1 MSGKRNKKKID
12 GGGVKKIIW
21 HEIVLV
27 SVLLILSGWRLWQG
41 RWVIEVSVLKW
52 WLGAILGF
60 LFVFLDRLAAMAVA
74 EPEKILE
81 IKLKEVGGKGKM
93 KKGLVS
99 LLTDRGKED
108 KLIMRTALFLVVWV
122 VLALLS
128 ATSVASFG
136 ARGFVLGIGTHLV
149 FDLIWDYFKDKER
162 LSRWFWQSK
171 GNFSEKEMEV
181 FFWLI
186 VAAYVLIGWRL

>member
-74 EPEKILE
+74 EPEKVLE

-93 KKGLVS
+93 KKGLMS

>member
-1 MSGKRNKKKID
+1 VSGKRNKKKID

-74 EPEKILE
+74 EPEKVLE

>member
-74 EPEKILE
+74 EPEKVLE

>member
-1 MSGKRNKKKID
+1 VSGKRNKKKID

-74 EPEKILE
+74 EPEKVLE

-93 KKGLVS
+93 KKGLMS

>member
-1 MSGKRNKKKID
+1 MRSKGKKNKSG
-12 GGGVKKIIW
+12 GVGVKKILW
-21 HEIVLV
+21 HEIILV
-27 SVLLILSGWRLWQG
+27 AVLLILSGWRLWQG
-41 RWVIEVSVLKW
+41 QWVMGVDVLKW

-60 LFVFLDRLAAMAVA
+60 LFVFLDRLAAMAVVN
-74 EPEKILE
+74 PDKILG
-81 IKLKEVGGKGKM
+81 IKLKEMWGKGKI
-93 KKGLVS
+93 KEGLM
-99 LLTDRGKED
+99 LLLADRDKQE
-108 KLIMRTALFLVVWV
+108 KLIMRTALFLAVWV
-122 VLALLS
+122 ILALLS
-128 ATSVASFG
+128 VTSVTSFG

-186 VAAYVLIGWRL
+186 VVVYILVGWRL

>member
-12 GGGVKKIIW
+12 GGRVKKIIW

>member
-1 MSGKRNKKKID
+1 MGDRKKKQEQK
-12 GGGVKKIIW
+12 GELRKILW

-27 SVLLILSGWRLWQG
+27 AVLLILSGWRLWQG
-41 RWVIEVSVLKW
+41 QWILEVGVLKW

-60 LFVFLDRLAAMAVA
+60 LFVFLDRLAAMAVTD
-74 EPEKILE
+74 PDKVLE
-81 IKLKEVGGKGKM
+81 MKLKEMWGKGKIKEGLM
-93 KKGLVS
+93 MLLADRKKQ
-99 LLTDRGKED
+99 E

-128 ATSVASFG
+128 VTSVTSFG

-149 FDLIWDYFKDKER
+149 FDLIWDYFKDKEG

-186 VAAYVLIGWRL
+186 LAAYVLIGWRL

>member
-1 MSGKRNKKKID
+1 MGDRKKKQKQK
-12 GGGVKKIIW
+12 GELKKILW

-27 SVLLILSGWRLWQG
+27 AVLLILSGWRLWQG
-41 RWVIEVSVLKW
+41 QWMLEVGVLKW

-60 LFVFLDRLAAMAVA
+60 LFVFLDRLAAIAVTD
-74 EPEKILE
+74 PNRVLE
-81 IKLKEVGGKGKM
+81 TKLKEMWGKGKIREGLM
-93 KKGLVS
+93 MLLADRKKQ
-99 LLTDRGKED
+99 E

-128 ATSVASFG
+128 VTSVTSFG

-186 VAAYVLIGWRL
+186 LAAYVLIGWRL

>member
-1 MSGKRNKKKID
+1 MKGKRSSRKVVR
-12 GGGVKKIIW
+12 GGVSKIIW
-21 HEIVLV
+21 HEIILV

-41 RWVIEVSVLKW
+41 RWVIEVDILKW

-60 LFVFLDRLAAMAVA
+60 LFVFLDRLAASAVA
-74 EPEKILE
+74 DPDKVLE
-81 IKLKEVGGKGKM
+81 TKLKEVGGKGKM
-93 KKGLVS
+93 KKGLAT
-99 LLTDRGKED
+99 LLVDRGEQD

-128 ATSVASFG
+128 VTSVVSFE

-149 FDLIWDYFKDKER
+149 FDLIWDYFKDRER

-171 GNFSEKEMEV
+171 GNFSEKEMEI

-186 VAAYVLIGWRL
+186 VVTYLLIGWRL

>member
-1 MSGKRNKKKID
+1 MGDRKKKQRQES
-12 GGGVKKIIW
+12 GLRKILW
-21 HEIVLV
+21 HEIILV
-27 SVLLILSGWRLWQG
+27 AVLLILSGWRLWQG
-41 RWVIEVSVLKW
+41 QWVLDVGILKW

-60 LFVFLDRLAAMAVA
+60 LFVFLDRLAAIAVTD
-74 EPEKILE
+74 PDRVLE
-81 IKLKEVGGKGKM
+81 TKLKEVWGKGRIKEGLM
-93 KKGLVS
+93 MLLADRKKQ
-99 LLTDRGKED
+99 E

-128 ATSVASFG
+128 VTSVASFG

-162 LSRWFWQSK
+162 LSRWFWQGK

-186 VAAYVLIGWRL
+186 VVAYVLIGWRL

>member
-1 MSGKRNKKKID
+1 MRSKGKKDKSG
-12 GGGVKKIIW
+12 GVGVKKILW
-21 HEIVLV
+21 HEIILV
-27 SVLLILSGWRLWQG
+27 AVLLILSGWRLWQG
-41 RWVIEVSVLKW
+41 QWVMGVDVLKW

-60 LFVFLDRLAAMAVA
+60 LFVFLDRLAAMAVVD
-74 EPEKILE
+74 PDKVLGT
-81 IKLKEVGGKGKM
+81 KLKEMWRKGKI
-93 KKGLVS
+93 KEGLM
-99 LLTDRGKED
+99 LLLADRDKQE
-108 KLIMRTALFLVVWV
+108 KLIMRTTLFLVVWV
-122 VLALLS
+122 ILALLS
-128 ATSVASFG
+128 VTSVTSFG

-186 VAAYVLIGWRL
+186 VVAYILVGWRL

>member
-41 RWVIEVSVLKW
+41 RWVIEVDVLKW

-74 EPEKILE
+74 EPEKVLE

>member
-1 MSGKRNKKKID
+1 MGDRGKCFEVVV
-12 GGGVKKIIW
+12 GGDFGI
-21 HEIVLV
+21 
-27 SVLLILSGWRLWQG
+27 
-41 RWVIEVSVLKW
+41 
-52 WLGAILGF
+52 
-60 LFVFLDRLAAMAVA
+60 FVCFLDRLAAMAVA
-74 EPEKILE
+74 EPEKVLE

-93 KKGLVS
+93 KKGLMS

>member
-60 LFVFLDRLAAMAVA
+60 LFIFLDRLAAMAVA
-74 EPEKILE
+74 EPEKVLE

-93 KKGLVS
+93 KKGLMS

>member
-1 MSGKRNKKKID
+1 MRGKRKKDENSSVGMKKIL
-12 GGGVKKIIW
+12 W

-27 SVLLILSGWRLWQG
+27 AVLLILSGWRLWQG
-41 RWVIEVSVLKW
+41 QWVMGVDVLKW

-60 LFVFLDRLAAMAVA
+60 LFVFLDRLAAIAVTD
-74 EPEKILE
+74 PDKLLGTR
-81 IKLKEVGGKGKM
+81 LKEMWGKGKI
-93 KKGLVS
+93 KEGLMM
-99 LLTDRGKED
+99 LLADRGKQE

-122 VLALLS
+122 ILALLS
-128 ATSVASFG
+128 ATSVVSFG

-149 FDLIWDYFKDKER
+149 FDLVWDYFKDKKR

-186 VAAYVLIGWRL
+186 VIAYVLIGWRL

>member
-1 MSGKRNKKKID
+1 MRNRKKKQKQENEL
-12 GGGVKKIIW
+12 KKVLW

-27 SVLLILSGWRLWQG
+27 AVLLVLSGWRLWQG
-41 RWVIEVSVLKW
+41 QWILEVGVLKW

-60 LFVFLDRLAAMAVA
+60 LFVFLDRLAAMAVTD
-74 EPEKILE
+74 PNRVLE
-81 IKLKEVGGKGKM
+81 MKLKEMWGKGKIRE
-93 KKGLVS
+93 GLVI
-99 LLTDRGKED
+99 LLADRKKQE

-128 ATSVASFG
+128 VTSVTSFG

-171 GNFSEKEMEV
+171 EGFSEKEMEV

-186 VAAYVLIGWRL
+186 TAAYVLIGWRL

>member
-12 GGGVKKIIW
+12 GGGVKKIFW

-41 RWVIEVSVLKW
+41 RWVIEVDVLKW

-74 EPEKILE
+74 EPEKVLE

-93 KKGLVS
+93 KKGLMS